1 MECFGPNK
9 RKRAEKKKKGR
20 GKQGLCDNLEGWGIQ
35 GDGRQVQ
42 EEGDMGVPV
51 ADSIWQKTT
60 KFCKA
65 NILQLKK

>member
-20 GKQGLCDNLEGWGIQ
+20 GKQGLCDNLEGWGMQ

-51 ADSIWQKTT
+51 ADSI
-60 KFCKA
+60 
-65 NILQLKK
+65 